1 MFSPPASL
9 SQEASPGG
17 VDRVR
22 TKRSRV
28 GRAVGALNAKILL
41 YEVS

>member
-9 SQEASPGG
+9 GQEASPGG
-17 VDRVR
+17 VDRVK

-28 GRAVGALNAKILL
+28 GRAVSVLNAKTLL
-41 YEVS
+41 YVVS